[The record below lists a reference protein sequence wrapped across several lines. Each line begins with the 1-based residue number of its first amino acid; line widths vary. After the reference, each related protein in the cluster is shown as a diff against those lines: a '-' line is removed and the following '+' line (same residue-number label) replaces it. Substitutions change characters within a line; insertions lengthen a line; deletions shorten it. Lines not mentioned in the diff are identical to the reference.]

1 MCLAQQRHRRLPP
14 ITIATLAQRRRRV
27 IAIGAVLTAA
37 TFLVI
42 VTALNTLRGIGLG
55 PHALY
60 EDHVTI
66 VAWAVSMVLC
76 GFMIR
81 RRLWN
86 KGPLD
91 AIVAV
96 VLGSDI
102 GSVIWLTIWTWR
114 CEPSWKV
121 PLRAIAIVGLPVA
134 LAAVPLAAFGI
145 VLADLRPQSRR
156 RFG

>member
-1 MCLAQQRHRRLPP
+1 
-14 ITIATLAQRRRRV
+14 
-27 IAIGAVLTAA
+27 
-37 TFLVI
+37 
-42 VTALNTLRGIGLG
+42 
-55 PHALY
+55 
-60 EDHVTI
+60 
-66 VAWAVSMVLC
+66 
-76 GFMIR
+76 
-81 RRLWN
+81 LWS

-96 VLGSDI
+96 VFGSDI
-102 GSVIWLTIWTWR
+102 GSVVWLTIWTWR
-114 CEPSWKV
+114 CDQSWKV